1 MRDPVFKNPLTGAVV
16 LGGGVIG
23 GLGFVALSRAVD
35 SSVPSPLS
43 SPIDNKPMALGHA
56 GAMALPPQT
65 LAMAPPI
72 WQKQAAEISP
82 NPAATDNALATVQA
96 ENPQYEF
103 LPNTQFYK
111 RLRYFLEK
119 HEGYRDCVYD
129 CTAGANTIGIGFNF
143 SDKANQKLMQGTLG
157 VDADFIAKLGDK
169 NLRLSLSEAQIEA
182 LFAASVREAERMCR
196 NKISNF
202 EKLSQGR
209 KIALI
214 SLVFNGGPQMLG
226 PKLRTAIRD
235 GRWQDAAFEIEKRS
249 GAVNQ
254 GLKNRRADEAKI
266 FLINADHYFQD
277 INPPDLPQAKTLGAV
292 DVQEVQTK
300 FAWQGCGNNVHLD
313 DTRPATPGVGDI
325 DHANAQVHAA
335 GRGNRPGASHHRLAG
350 LLTRVPSR
358 A

>member
-1 MRDPVFKNPLTGAVV
+1 MSDAPFKGRPVAGAVFFLATIGGTGAGV
-16 LGGGVIG
+16 LTLRNVS
-23 GLGFVALSRAVD
+23 LGQDGSAD
-35 SSVPSPLS
+35 SSF
-43 SPIDNKPMALGHA
+43 A
-56 GAMALPPQT
+56 ALPQQVLPPVI
-65 LAMAPPI
+65 LKPPPI
-72 WQKQAAEISP
+72 WQKQAAEMITA

-96 ENPQYEF
+96 ANPQYEF
-103 LPNTQFYK
+103 LPNDQFYK

-143 SDKANQKLMQGTLG
+143 SDKANQKLMQETLG

-226 PKLRTAIRD
+226 PKLRTAIRN
-235 GRWQDAAFEIEKRS
+235 GWWQDAAFEIEKRS
-249 GAVNQ
+249 GAVNR
-254 GLKNRRADEAKI
+254 GLKNRRADEARI

-277 INPPDLPQAKTLGAV
+277 INPPDLPQAKTLGAA
-292 DVQEVQTK
+292 DIREVQTK
-300 FAWQGCGNNVHLD
+300 FAWLGGGKNVHLD
-313 DTRPATPGVGDI
+313 DTRPATPGIGDI
-325 DHANAQVHAA
+325 DHANALQLHAA
-335 GRGNRPGASHHRLAG
+335 GRHSDTAASRHHRFAALATRIP
-350 LLTRVPSR
+350 TRV
-358 A
+358 